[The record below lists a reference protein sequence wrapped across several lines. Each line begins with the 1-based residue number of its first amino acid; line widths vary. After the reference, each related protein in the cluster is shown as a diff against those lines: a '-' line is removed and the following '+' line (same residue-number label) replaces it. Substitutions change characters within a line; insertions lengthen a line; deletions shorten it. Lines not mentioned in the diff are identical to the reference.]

1 MPETSLNEY
10 HLQIMRTVHFSKQL
24 FRVLFLILCSGVLVH
39 TASASEPKSIRI
51 DQENLARLSPADQ
64 ARVLA
69 IADRLETI
77 TAMDRSALS
86 RDERNCLREETRE
99 LKRDAS
105 AFNRDGTV
113 IYISAG
119 TLIII
124 LLIILILT

>member
-1 MPETSLNEY
+1 MRSSVD
-10 HLQIMRTVHFSKQL
+10 HQIPNNMKTLSALRSITFAVLCTGL
-24 FRVLFLILCSGVLVH
+24 FVG
-39 TASASEPKSIRI
+39 AAQAAEPKCIRI
-51 DQENLARLSPADQ
+51 NQENLAKLNPADQ

-77 TAMDRSALS
+77 SALDRSALS
-86 RDERNCLREETRE
+86 RDERRALRSETRD
-99 LKRDAS
+99 LKREADT
-105 AFNRDGTV
+105 FNRGGTV

>member
-1 MPETSLNEY
+1 MKTLKTFCPIVFLSLC
-10 HLQIMRTVHFSKQL
+10 F
-24 FRVLFLILCSGVLVH
+24 VLFANDAH
-39 TASASEPKSIRI
+39 AAKPKCIRI
-51 DQENLARLSPADQ
+51 DHENLAKLNPSDQ

-77 TAMDRSALS
+77 SALDRSALS
-86 RDERNCLREETRE
+86 RDERRALRSETRD
-99 LKRDAS
+99 LKREAD
-105 AFNRDGTV
+105 AFNRGGTV